1 MINNS
6 LCLSPA
12 PEEYK
17 VQSGVLCDSQRK
29 WPLFLSTLLDKIF
42 SLSLTQIIA
51 SLSLYIH
58 HDTNIALTTQPVK
71 KAQTAKIS
79 RIKNCR
85 NQENF
90 LCSLYQIIVRNETEV
105 MDKKKKELLTKGSMK
120 IEKGLHIKVRTKL
133 H

>member
-1 MINNS
+1 M
-6 LCLSPA
+6 
-12 PEEYK
+12 
-17 VQSGVLCDSQRK
+17 
-29 WPLFLSTLLDKIF
+29 
-42 SLSLTQIIA
+42 SLTQIIA

-90 LCSLYQIIVRNETEV
+90 PCSLYQIIVRNETEV

-120 IEKGLHIKVRTKL
+120 IEKSLHIKVRTKL

>member
-1 MINNS
+1 M
-6 LCLSPA
+6 
-12 PEEYK
+12 
-17 VQSGVLCDSQRK
+17 CDSQRK

-90 LCSLYQIIVRNETEV
+90 PCSLHQIIVRNETEV

-120 IEKGLHIKVRTKL
+120 IEKSLHIKVRTKL

>member
-1 MINNS
+1 MLGARWS
-6 LCLSPA
+6 T
-12 PEEYK
+12 
-17 VQSGVLCDSQRK
+17 LCDSQRK

-90 LCSLYQIIVRNETEV
+90 PCSLYQIIVRNETEV